1 MKFSTTKDV
10 LLKGIQGVQ
19 AVIDAKAVQ
28 PILSHI
34 LVEADGETTVLTAT
48 DFNVCVTAALPIK
61 PAIGGAITIPARK
74 LAEIIKEMP
83 DGEAISISV
92 KKNNLVN
99 IECDKSAFK
108 IMGLPEDEFSKPPA
122 FKDKNHIV
130 LEQKK
135 LKTMLGRTSFAIGHD
150 EIRHTLNGILF
161 VVKPTYLRMVAT
173 DGRCLAMI
181 EEKMQLPKTIET
193 KFILPSKAVDE
204 LDRILADSDDEVRL
218 FLAEKQVL
226 FDTGTKKLV
235 SRLIEGDFPNYER
248 VVPAEAKEK
257 VAVPRSALLAAI
269 KRVALF
275 TSPDSMFI
283 TIDVARDKMTLS
295 KSDPHSGEARVELEA
310 RYKGKELSVCFNPDY
325 LISLLKNIDEETVAI
340 ELVDPEKPG
349 VVRIGSEY
357 VYVVMPRQPS

>member
-1 MKFSTTKDV
+1 MKFSTTKDI

-19 AVIDAKAVQ
+19 SVIDAKAVQ

-34 LVEADGETTVLTAT
+34 LVEADGESTVLTAT
-48 DFNVCVTAALPIK
+48 DFNVCVMNTLPIK
-61 PAIGGAITIPARK
+61 PAIGGAITIPAKR
-74 LAEIIKEMP
+74 LAEIIRELP
-83 DGEAISISV
+83 DGETISLSV

-99 IECDKSAFK
+99 IECEKSAFK
-108 IMGLPEDEFSKPPA
+108 IMGLPEDEFSKPPE
-122 FKDKNHIV
+122 FKDKNHI
-130 LEQKK
+130 LLQQKK
-135 LKTMLGRTSFAIGHD
+135 LKLMLRRTSFAIGHD

-161 VVKPTYLRMVAT
+161 VVKPNGMRMVAT

-193 KFILPSKAVDE
+193 KFILPAKAVDE
-204 LDRILADSDDEVRL
+204 LDRILADTDDEVRL
-218 FLAEKQVL
+218 FLAEKQVM
-226 FDTGTKKLV
+226 FDTGAKKLV

-257 VAVPRSALLAAI
+257 VVVPRAALLPAI

-275 TSPDSMFI
+275 TSQDSMFI
-283 TIDVARDKMTLS
+283 KIDVSRDKMTLS
-295 KSDPHSGEARVELEA
+295 KSDPHSGEARVELGA
-310 RYKGKELSVCFNPDY
+310 QYKGKELSVCFNPDY
-325 LISLLKNIDEETVAI
+325 LISLLKNIDEESVSL

-349 VVRIGSEY
+349 VVRIGNEY